1 MPNDARQKRSIT
13 ARIALLL
20 AVAILVLALETV
32 AHFFTGDIPC
42 GGPVEPIT
50 VSIAP
55 GSSVTEIG
63 KLLERAGIVPLSGMF
78 RLAAH
83 FLRADKRLQA
93 GAVELSPGL
102 PLRELIERLTHVQ
115 AAGIRVV
122 VPEGLAASQIA
133 ELLHSTA
140 GIDADEFLAAVHDT
154 ALADSLG
161 FPGVSLEGYLF
172 PDTYLFLE
180 GMNARRAAMRMAWNF
195 RRKVADSLF
204 AEGEI
209 FDLNRHEIV
218 TLASILQWE
227 VFSPG
232 EWEIVSSVYHNRLEK
247 DMLLQADPTVSYI
260 LGRGP
265 SRLQL
270 RDLRIDN
277 PYNTYLYKGLP
288 PGPINN
294 PGLRAIRAALHP
306 AQTNYLFFVA
316 RGDGSHIFTR
326 TISEHLRA
334 KAEADRLRRQ
344 QVLEDSTQK
353 G

>member
-1 MPNDARQKRSIT
+1 MPHDPTRGRSI
-13 ARIALLL
+13 ALRIALLI
-20 AVAILVLALETV
+20 AAAGLVLTLEMV
-32 AHFFTGDIPC
+32 AHFFVGDIPC
-42 GGPVEPIT
+42 GGPNEPVT

-55 GSSVTEIG
+55 GSTVTEIG
-63 KLLERAGIVPLSGMF
+63 ELLRRAGIVPFSGMF

-83 FLRADKRLQA
+83 VFHADHRLQA
-93 GAVELSPGL
+93 GQMKLTPGL

-122 VPEGLAASQIA
+122 IPEGLAATQIA
-133 ELLHSTA
+133 ELLRSAA
-140 GIDADEFLAAVHDT
+140 GINADDFLKAVFDT
-154 ALADSLG
+154 ALAESLG

-172 PDTYLFLE
+172 PDTYLFFE
-180 GMNARRAAMRMAWNF
+180 GMNARHAAMRMAWNF
-195 RRKVADSLF
+195 RRKVADSIF
-204 AEGEI
+204 AESEKFG
-209 FDLNRHEIV
+209 LNRHEIV

-227 VFSPG
+227 VLSSA
-232 EWEIVSSVYHNRLEK
+232 EWEIVSSVYHNRLRK

-270 RDLRIDN
+270 RDLKIDN

-288 PGPINN
+288 PGPISN

-316 RGDGSHIFTR
+316 RGDGSHAFSR
-326 TISEHLRA
+326 TVGEHLKA
-334 KAEADRLRRQ
+334 KVEADRVRRQ
-344 QVLEDSTQK
+344 QVLEDTTQQ